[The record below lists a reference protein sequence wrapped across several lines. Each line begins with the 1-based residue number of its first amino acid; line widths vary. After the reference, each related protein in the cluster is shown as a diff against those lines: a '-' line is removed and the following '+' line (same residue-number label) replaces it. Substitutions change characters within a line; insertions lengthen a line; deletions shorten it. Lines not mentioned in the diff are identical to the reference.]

1 MIRSKGYYKNQ
12 HHRRQLSKI
21 LRRDTA
27 KNAMGEDVKY
37 IDEDE
42 FQQILSSLKSA
53 DVENE
58 ILMAGII
65 RNIMLT
71 ERQRNII
78 IQHHPSIIKYYK

>member
-27 KNAMGEDVKY
+27 KNAMSEDVKY

-42 FQQILSSLKSA
+42 NRDDSLDYSIAIL
-53 DVENE
+53 
-58 ILMAGII
+58 
-65 RNIMLT
+65 
-71 ERQRNII
+71 
-78 IQHHPSIIKYYK
+78 YK